1 MPSCPRQQNWLR
13 RDCALIACVAI
24 RYLFTMK
31 RRRFVQSVA
40 AAGSLPLFNISG
52 TKASGQIIGANE
64 RINIGVCGIRG
75 RGSSHLGGW
84 IDADNVTVTTLVDID
99 QTQFEPRQRQLR
111 DKNQPEAAHTHDDI
125 RRALDDKD
133 LDAISI
139 ATCNH
144 THALNT
150 VWACQAGKDVYVEKP
165 MSHNVWE
172 GRKCIEAARKY
183 GRMVQHGTQQRS
195 SQGRAN
201 EIAAVK
207 SGKYGKL
214 LVSKGYCC
222 KPRWSIG
229 YKEPG
234 APPAHLNFDV
244 WLGPAPEQPYHA
256 NLVHYN
262 WHWFWDF
269 GNGDTGNQGVHEM
282 DVARWAIDGATMPNQ
297 VWSLGGRLGYDDQ
310 GETPNMQLSGYQYGD
325 VLLHDKDDYKKAG
338 FGRQVS
344 NEYYTTEGVIRG
356 NKFYADGKGEG
367 EAVSGGEPEQVT
379 PGGAFG
385 SFIAACRSRD
395 IADLN
400 ADVEHGHY
408 SSALCHLGNIAQR
421 VGKPASFGDGT
432 PKSVTGD
439 NRQSV
444 EAFAK
449 IKANLEFAGV
459 DLDATKYQLS
469 SVLDFDPASERFTN
483 SDAANALLSRKYRE
497 PYVIPEAV

>member
-1 MPSCPRQQNWLR
+1 
-13 RDCALIACVAI
+13 
-24 RYLFTMK
+24 MK
-31 RRRFVQSVA
+31 RRRFLQSLTASA
-40 AAGSLPLFNISG
+40 AASTAFPLVNISG

-64 RINIGVCGIRG
+64 RINIGVCGIKG

-99 QTQFEPRQRQLR
+99 SKQFEPRQRQLR
-111 DKNQPEAAHTHDDI
+111 DKDQPEAKHTHDDI

-144 THALNT
+144 THSLNT

-195 SQGRAN
+195 SQSRAN

-222 KPRWSIG
+222 KPRWSINF
-229 YKEPG
+229 KEPKD
-234 APPAHLNFDV
+234 PPAHINFDV
-244 WLGPAPEQPYHA
+244 WLGPAPEQPYHE

-282 DVARWAIDGATMPNQ
+282 DVARWAIDGATMPTQ
-297 VWSLGGRLGYDDQ
+297 VWSLGGRLGYEDQ
-310 GETPNMQLSGYQYGD
+310 GQTPNMQLSGYQYGD
-325 VLLHDKDDYKKAG
+325 VLLLFETRGLVHDKDDFKKAG

-344 NEYYTTEGVIRG
+344 NEYYTTDGVIRG
-356 NKFYADGKGEG
+356 GKFYAKGKSDGEK
-367 EAVSGGEPEQVT
+367 VSGGEPEEVT
-379 PGGAFG
+379 PGGPFN

-400 ADVEHGHY
+400 ADVEHGHF
-408 SSALCHLGNIAQR
+408 SSALCHLGNIAYR
-421 VGKPASFGDGT
+421 VGEEARFTDGT
-432 PKSVTGD
+432 PKSTIGD
-439 NRQSV
+439 TAQASD
-444 EAFAK
+444 AFDK
-449 IKANLEFAGV
+449 IKANLEFADV
-459 DLDATKYQLS
+459 DLGKTNYQLS
-469 SVLDFDPASERFTN
+469 SVLDFDPDNERFTD
-483 SDAANALLSRKYRE
+483 SEEANALLSRDYRK
-497 PYVIPEAV
+497 PWVVPEAV